1 MSNLN
6 FKEISFE
13 DIHKIKKYLV
23 QDDSKCTDYTFGFLT
38 MWGKVLNLM
47 FSVYNETLFVKGTF
61 RGGRELFYMPC
72 GKMSLK
78 DSVSAV
84 VEYCKEKGISPE
96 FVSIPFEKLES
107 FKEHFNVEY
116 TESRD
121 YSDYVYSA
129 EKLAFLKGRKY
140 HQKRNH
146 ISGFKKR
153 YPDYEF
159 EIIND
164 ENIDLVKKFFEEFIN
179 LNEAESESE
188 EIERKCSEYAL
199 NNIKNMDL
207 IGALIKVGGKVIA
220 FTLGEVK
227 NDVLYVHVEK
237 ADRDFKG
244 SYPTINSDFVKHCLE
259 KYGISWVNREDDS
272 GDMGL
277 RKAKLSYYPEMF
289 AVKGKV
295 KILL

>member
-13 DIHKIKKYLV
+13 DIGVIKKYLAF
-23 QDDSKCTDYTFGFLT
+23 DDSRCTDYTFGFLT
-38 MWGKVLNLM
+38 MWGKVLDLT
-47 FSVYNETLFVKGTF
+47 FAVYNETLFVKGIF
-61 RGGRELFYMPC
+61 RGGKELFYMPC

-78 DSVSAV
+78 DSVTAV
-84 VEYCKEKGISPE
+84 VEYCGEKGISPE
-96 FVSIPFEKLES
+96 FVSIPLEKLQN
-107 FKEHFNVEY
+107 FKEYFNVEY
-116 TESRD
+116 VQSRD

-129 EKLAFLKGRKY
+129 EKLAYLKGRKY

-146 ISGFKKR
+146 VSGFKNR

-164 ENIDLVKKFFEEFIN
+164 DNVDLVKDFYKEFVYSS
-179 LNEAESESE
+179 EAESESAA
-188 EIERKCSEYAL
+188 IERNCSEYAL

-207 IGALIKVGGKVIA
+207 IGAFLKIDGKAIA

-237 ADRDFKG
+237 ANRDFKG
-244 SYPTINSDFVKHCLE
+244 SYPTINNEFVKYCLE
-259 KYGISWVNREDDS
+259 KYEIIWVNREDDS

-277 RKAKLSYYPEMF
+277 RKAKLSYYPEQL
-289 AVKGKV
+289 ALKGKV
-295 KILL
+295 KIIL

>member
-13 DIHKIKKYLV
+13 DIDVIKKYLEF
-23 QDDSKCTDYTFGFLT
+23 DDSKCTDYTFGFLT
-38 MWGKVLNLM
+38 MWGKVLHLM
-47 FSVYNETLFVKGTF
+47 YAIYNETLFIKGTF

-72 GKMSLK
+72 GKMNLK
-78 DSVSAV
+78 DSVEAV
-84 VEYCKEKGISPE
+84 VEYCEEKGISCE

-107 FKEHFNVEY
+107 FKESFNVEY

-129 EKLAFLKGRKY
+129 EKLALLSGRKY

-153 YPDYEF
+153 YPDYKF
-159 EIIND
+159 EVIND
-164 ENIDLVKKFFEEFIN
+164 ENVDLVKEFYKEFIN
-179 LNEAESESE
+179 SKDAESESE
-188 EIERKCSEYAL
+188 EIERKCSEFAL
-199 NNIKNMDL
+199 NNIRNMNL
-207 IGALIKVGGKVIA
+207 IGAFLKINEKVVA

-237 ADRDFKG
+237 ANRNFKG
-244 SYPTINSDFVKHCLE
+244 SYPTINSEFVRYCLE
-259 KYGISWVNREDDS
+259 NYNIAWVNREDDS

-277 RKAKLSYYPEMF
+277 RKAKLSYYPEML
-289 AVKGKV
+289 AIKGKV
-295 KILL
+295 KIKL

>member
-6 FKEISFE
+6 FKKISLE
-13 DIHKIKKYLV
+13 DIDVIKKYLV
-23 QDDSKCTDYTFGFLT
+23 LDNSKCTDYTFGFLT

-47 FSVYNETLFVKGTF
+47 YAIYNETLFIKGTF

-72 GKMSLK
+72 GKMSIK
-78 DSVSAV
+78 DSVLTV
-84 VEYCKEKGISPE
+84 VEYADEKGIPTE
-96 FVSIPFEKLES
+96 FVSVPLENLES
-107 FKEHFNVEY
+107 FKEFFNVEY

-146 ISGFKKR
+146 ISGFRKR
-153 YPDYEF
+153 YPDYKF

-164 ENIDLVKKFFEEFIN
+164 ENIDLVKEFYKEFIK
-179 LNEAESESE
+179 LNESESESE
-188 EIERKCSEYAL
+188 EIERKCAEFAL
-199 NNIKNMDL
+199 ENQKNMDL
-207 IGALIKVGGKVIA
+207 IGALLKIDGKVIA
-220 FTLGEVK
+220 FTLGELK

-237 ADRDFKG
+237 ANREFKG
-244 SYPTINSDFVKHCLE
+244 SYPTINNDFVRHCLE
-259 KYGISWVNREDDS
+259 KYNIAWVNREDDS

-277 RKAKLSYYPEMF
+277 RKAKLSYYPEQL
-289 AVKGKV
+289 ALKGKV
-295 KILL
+295 KIIL

>member
-1 MSNLN
+1 MSNLD

-13 DIHKIKKYLV
+13 DIDIIKKYLV
-23 QDDSKCTDYTFGFLT
+23 RDDSKCTDYTFGFLT

-47 FSVYNETLFVKGTF
+47 YAVYNETLFLKGTF
-61 RGGRELFYMPC
+61 RDDRELFYMPC
-72 GKMSLK
+72 GKMNLK
-78 DSVSAV
+78 ESVSAV
-84 VEYCKEKGISPE
+84 VEHCKEKGISPE

-107 FKEHFNVEY
+107 FKAIFNVEY

-153 YPDYEF
+153 YSDYEF

-164 ENIDLVKKFFEEFIN
+164 ENLELVKEFYNEFIN
-179 LNEAESESE
+179 SNDAESESE
-188 EIERKCSEYAL
+188 KIERKCSRFAL
-199 NNIKNMDL
+199 ENNKKMEL
-207 IGALIKVGGKVIA
+207 IGAFLKINGKVIA

-237 ADRDFKG
+237 ANRDFKG
-244 SYPTINSDFVKHCLE
+244 SYPTINNDFVRYCLE
-259 KYGISWVNREDDS
+259 KYNIAWVNREDDS

-277 RKAKLSYYPEMF
+277 RKAKLSYYPEML
-289 AVKGKV
+289 ALKGKV
-295 KILL
+295 KIIL